1 MSVELDYSAAGVPV
15 RNDLKE
21 THLLV
26 WDHVRSPG
34 TWWTGAERVAIAAET
49 RKASTCSLC
58 LARKAALSPNAIQG
72 KHDSAL
78 GLPANVVDVIH
89 RVVTDQA
96 RLSKEWFDSVIVGG
110 LDNTHYV
117 ELIGVVTAVVGVDYF
132 ARSLGI
138 PPFPL
143 PEPLPGE
150 PTRQRPASAKPAGFW
165 VPMMAPA
172 EVAGSKD
179 NLFEGQPTVFNVDR
193 ALSLVPDE
201 VRVLLKLI
209 ATHYML
215 PGEVGDPS
223 LHRDLDRMQTELVA
237 GRVSALNECFY

>member
-21 THLLV
+21 THLRV

-49 RKASTCSLC
+49 RKASACSLC

-72 KHDSAL
+72 KHDSAV

-110 LDNTHYV
+110 LDDTHYV
-117 ELIGVVTAVVGVDYF
+117 EFDRSRHRRGGCLTTLLGRSGSH
-132 ARSLGI
+132 RSLCRSRCRENRRDIG
-138 PPFPL
+138 L
-143 PEPLPGE
+143 PA
-150 PTRQRPASAKPAGFW
+150 RNRPDSGC
-165 VPMMAPA
+165 
-172 EVAGSKD
+172 
-179 NLFEGQPTVFNVDR
+179 Q
-193 ALSLVPDE
+193 
-201 VRVLLKLI
+201 
-209 ATHYML
+209 
-215 PGEVGDPS
+215 
-223 LHRDLDRMQTELVA
+223 
-237 GRVSALNECFY
+237 